1 MKKVL
6 LATSVLALSATVAA
20 AEVKLSGD
28 ARMGVVYDGN
38 LAVNKLQL
46 TSRARVS
53 FTMSGETDGGLAF
66 GASFRAD
73 QAAVAN
79 GNTAMNGGSVF
90 VSGAFGKLTMG
101 DTGSAAD
108 NIVGNVS
115 ATSLTG
121 IGDVNELGYAGN
133 VKTAAKY
140 EFSTNGLT
148 LAISAGQAGSKDMS
162 IAAKYSVDAYSVALG
177 YEDIGA
183 GNTQT
188 TLGVGAKMSGVDVKL
203 VVANRSAAR
212 VAALGG
218 TIKKTGVA
226 LSVGYTMDA
235 TSVTAFYAKNNKNG
249 RDAYGIGASY
259 DLGGGA
265 KVVGGISKESTRKA
279 QADLGLSF
287 SF

>member
-28 ARMGVVYDGN
+28 ARMGVEYNGN
-38 LAVNKLQL
+38 LAANKLQL

-79 GNTAMNGGSVF
+79 GNTAMTGGSVF

-108 NIVGNVS
+108 NVVGNV
-115 ATSLTG
+115 AAVSLTG
-121 IGDVNELGYAGN
+121 LGDANELGYLGN
-133 VKTAAKY
+133 TKTAAKY
-140 EFSTNGLT
+140 EYSTNGLT
-148 LAISAGQAGSKDMS
+148 LAVSAGQSGSKDYS
-162 IAAKYSVDAYSVALG
+162 IAAKYAVDAYSIALG
-177 YEDIGA
+177 YEDIG
-183 GNTQT
+183 TDSQI
-188 TLGVGAKMSGVDVKL
+188 TLGASAKMNGMEVKL
-203 VVANRSAAR
+203 VAADR
-212 VAALGG
+212 KNAA
-218 TIKKTGVA
+218 KKSYA
-226 LSVGYTMDA
+226 LSVAYTMDA
-235 TSVTAFYAKNNKNG
+235 TNVTAFVGSKEG
-249 RDAYGIGASY
+249 TSRYGIGASY

-265 KVVGGISKESTRKA
+265 KVVGGLQKIQGAKTR
-279 QADLGLSF
+279 ADLGLSF